1 MNQAS
6 CLGLLSNAVLVWNI
20 LRIAEI
26 VTNCVQGTRL
36 LTRTSREYRRPFHAY
51 VIPNDTHRF
60 LRRGAGSA
68 HVRRRELIGTG
79 ENMTKLIRLA
89 ALIFEDERCLVGLD
103 RIDEIIGIIPARR
116 PEKHEIRRYRNRQWN
131 EKERQALRRTGR
143 RQAAGDDAHSNFDD
157 IPRLT
162 DEQLARMVRLGE
174 VRRRVAV
181 SIRLH
186 PRVLDWLKSKGEGH
200 LTRINDILSNLMEAE
215 RRTRAGR

>member
-1 MNQAS
+1 MSWGRSPTCRWGSLVLPPAAPRRKRLWRQKARLDRHSAGAYFAATIVKWRHDTKRCAIPLRVQLQLNRREAHGLFGRCFLFANRGEFRCRDAEEIMNQAS

-79 ENMTKLIRLA
+79 ENMTKLIRA
-89 ALIFEDERCLVGLD
+89 GGAD
-103 RIDEIIGIIPARR
+103 
-116 PEKHEIRRYRNRQWN
+116 
-131 EKERQALRRTGR
+131 LRRRTLPRGSGPHR
-143 RQAAGDDAHSNFDD
+143 RDHRHHPSPQA
-157 IPRLT
+157 
-162 DEQLARMVRLGE
+162 
-174 VRRRVAV
+174 
-181 SIRLH
+181 
-186 PRVLDWLKSKGEGH
+186 
-200 LTRINDILSNLMEAE
+200 
-215 RRTRAGR
+215 